1 MIVSLYIKTEWT
13 FIILRRNKIFLF
25 LLLLSAS
32 FNAAAQTNQ
41 AALRNQLT
49 RLEPDSLMLEQYL
62 ARAADMGGDDISSV
76 KLICNWAYDR
86 SVEQHNITVQAH
98 ALYGLGRIYLITDD
112 YDQAVRYLNP
122 ALTLAKE
129 HKLYTTEASCYMAL
143 GNIYGANKQYNE
155 AKKNYILSIDT
166 YMLNGDTANVA
177 SGCFNLASLIA
188 EAQTDSNYFAES
200 TYYLNFALSVITEN
214 SNPDVYINT
223 LGLKAY
229 MFSNAGLFDSV
240 NYFLSEARRVIEERN
255 YDEYRPQIFLYG
267 GIHFINIKQYDK
279 AIDYFETGLT
289 LAHEMNM
296 PFWVYNF
303 YDGLSMAY
311 AAKGDY
317 EKALFFYKR
326 NKEVYDSV
334 INEANF
340 SKVVDLRHL
349 YENEI
354 KEREMSD
361 AKKARTISDLRLDS
375 ETRKKNNLIFLLA
388 GMVLVA
394 ILFLFLIIR
403 LRNNVRERKRAYGKL
418 EEKNI
423 EIQCQSEK
431 LVQQSKEIARYQSQ
445 MNPHFVFNALNSI
458 QGHVMNDEKQKT
470 VTQLQHFSRLMRQ
483 TLNNSDSELI
493 SLSTEFAFLK
503 LYFSF
508 EKERFEKEIVF
519 EISTECDSE
528 NVLVPPMLIQPF
540 IENSLK
546 HAGLDH
552 AESPCIRLLVQEQGE
567 LLVISVSD
575 NGSGLKMDSSLR
587 SNKPHATEIVRSR
600 IRLLFEDKKIAAPEQ
615 LIDIGSPNEYTSGT
629 KLRLYLPLITR
640 F

>member
-1 MIVSLYIKTEWT
+1 M
-13 FIILRRNKIFLF
+13 ILRCSKIFLF
-25 LLLLSAS
+25 LLSAS
-32 FNAAAQTNQ
+32 FTATAQTNQ
-41 AALRNQLT
+41 AALRNQLS
-49 RLEPDSLMLEQYL
+49 RIEPDSLMLEQYL
-62 ARAADMGGDDISSV
+62 SRAADMGGDDISSV
-76 KLICNWAYDR
+76 KLICNWAYDK
-86 SVEQHNITVQAH
+86 SVEQNNITVQAH

-112 YDQAVRYLNP
+112 YDQAARYLNP
-122 ALTLAKE
+122 ALVLATQ
-129 HKLYTTEASCYMAL
+129 HKLYTTQASCYMAL
-143 GNIYGANKQYNE
+143 GNIYAANKQYAE
-155 AKKNYILSIDT
+155 AKKKYILSIDT
-166 YMLNGDTANVA
+166 YLLGGDTANVA
-177 SGCFNLASLIA
+177 SSCFNLASLIA
-188 EAQTDSNYFAES
+188 ESRADSNYFAES

-214 SNPDVYINT
+214 SNPDVYINA

-240 NYFLSEARRVIEERN
+240 NYFLSEAKRVIEERN

-267 GIHFINIKQYDK
+267 GVHYVNIKQYDK
-279 AIDYFETGLT
+279 AIDYFEEGLT
-289 LAHEMNM
+289 LAREMNM
-296 PFWVYNF
+296 PFWEYNF
-303 YDGLSMAY
+303 YDGLSMAF

-317 EKALFFYKR
+317 EKALFFCKR

-354 KEREMSD
+354 REREMSE

-375 ETRKKNNLIFLLA
+375 ETRKKNNLILLLA

-394 ILFLFLIIR
+394 ILFLFLIVR
-403 LRNNVRERKRAYGKL
+403 LRNNVRERRRAYSKL

-423 EIQCQSEK
+423 EIQNQSEK
-431 LVQQSKEIARYQSQ
+431 LVKQSREIARYQSQ

-470 VTQLQHFSRLMRQ
+470 VTQLQNFSRLMRQ

-508 EKERFEKEIVF
+508 EKERFEKEILF
-519 EISTECDSE
+519 EISSDCNHE
-528 NVLVPPMLIQPF
+528 NVLVPPMIIQPF

-546 HAGLDH
+546 HAGLDDV
-552 AESPCIRLLVQEQGE
+552 ESPCIRLLVQEQGE

-587 SNKPHATEIVRSR
+587 SDKPHATEIVHSR
-600 IRLLFEDKKIAAPEQ
+600 IRLLFEDKKIAPPEQ
-615 LIDIGSPNEYTSGT
+615 LIVMGSADDAATGT